1 MNVYPK
7 LQYKEISNTINTSD
21 IQIYFK
27 TKKMKQ
33 ETFEFVATIFD
44 QIDQK
49 FVQFMKDEEH
59 NLSFQNIFFKVLHKK
74 LRFNQNGEKRQQ
86 N

>member
-59 NLSFQNIFFKVLHKK
+59 NLSF
-74 LRFNQNGEKRQQ
+74 
-86 N
+86 

>member
-7 LQYKEISNTINTSD
+7 LQYQEISKTINTSE

-49 FVQFMKDEEH
+49 FVQFMNMKEH
-59 NLSFQNIFFKVLHKK
+59 NLTF
-74 LRFNQNGEKRQQ
+74 
-86 N
+86 